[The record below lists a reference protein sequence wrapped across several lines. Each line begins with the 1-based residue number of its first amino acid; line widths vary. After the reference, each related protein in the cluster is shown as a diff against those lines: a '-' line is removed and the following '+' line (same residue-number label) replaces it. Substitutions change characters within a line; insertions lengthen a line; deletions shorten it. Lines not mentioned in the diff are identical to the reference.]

1 MPSTIELPPGYD
13 VRPVRLSD
21 AGPLAAAYVRNR
33 EHLAPWEPTR
43 PADFFTPAGQ
53 QQVVRGQLEGMRAG
67 DQAAWVLTRGEQV
80 VGRVVLSNVVRAVF
94 CSASL
99 GYWVDHEHLRRGL
112 ARAAVEHA
120 CAEARGLGLHRVEAG
135 TLLHNV
141 ASQRVLL
148 GAGFEQIGTARGY
161 LFIAGRWRDHHLY
174 QRLLHDDPPPDQ
186 PG

>member
-13 VRPVRLSD
+13 VRPIRLSD

-43 PADFFTPAGQ
+43 PADFFTAAGQ
-53 QQVVRGQLEGMRAG
+53 QQVVRGQLERMRAG
-67 DQAAWVLTRGEQV
+67 DHAAWVITRGEEV
-80 VGRVVLSNVVRAVF
+80 VGRVVLNNIVRAVF

-120 CAEARGLGLHRVEAG
+120 CSEARGLGLHRVEAG

-148 GAGFEQIGTARGY
+148 GAGFEHVGTARGY
-161 LFIAGRWRDHHLY
+161 LFIAGRWQDHHLY
-174 QRLLHDDPPPDQ
+174 QRLLHDDPPGR

>member
-53 QQVVRGQLEGMRAG
+53 QQVVRGQLEGMRVG

-99 GYWVDHEHLRRGL
+99 GYWVDHEHVRRGL
-112 ARAAVEHA
+112 ARAAGGTTTSTSGCCTTTRHPTSR
-120 CAEARGLGLHRVEAG
+120 AEAGPPQITHVCTRHA
-135 TLLHNV
+135 
-141 ASQRVLL
+141 VLPC
-148 GAGFEQIGTARGY
+148 AA
-161 LFIAGRWRDHHLY
+161 A
-174 QRLLHDDPPPDQ
+174 
-186 PG
+186 

>member
-1 MPSTIELPPGYD
+1 MPSEIALPPGYG
-13 VRPVRLSD
+13 VRPVRLDD
-21 AGPLAAAYVRNR
+21 AERVAAAYERNR
-33 EHLAPWEPTR
+33 EHLAPWDPVR
-43 PADFFTPAGQ
+43 PPEFFTPSGQ
-53 QQVVRGQLEGMRAG
+53 REALGRQLELVERGELAT
-67 DQAAWVLTRGEQV
+67 WVLVHGDEV
-80 VGRVVLSNVVRAVF
+80 VGRVNLNNVVRGVF

-99 GYWVDHEHLRRGL
+99 GYWVDHEHLCRGL

-148 GAGFEQIGTARGY
+148 GAGFEHVGTARGY
-161 LFIAGRWRDHHLY
+161 LFIAGRWQDHHLY
-174 QRLLHDDPPPDQ
+174 QRLLHDDPPPGQ